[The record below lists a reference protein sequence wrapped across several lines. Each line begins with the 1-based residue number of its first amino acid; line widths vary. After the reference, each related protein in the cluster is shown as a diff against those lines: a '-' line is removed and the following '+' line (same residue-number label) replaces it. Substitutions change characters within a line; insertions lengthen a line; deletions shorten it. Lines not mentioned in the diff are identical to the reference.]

1 LIDVQTGEVIMADQV
16 DGKYEEVLTLMNK
29 IAETMWKKLTGETID
44 EKEGVT
50 LENTKVTITVVDFT
64 NIVTIGVIDFINLNK
79 DPQLDYL
86 VKGIPETIITYLSK
100 KEKGGQIVRQTRLDV
115 PLRRL
120 KLGIDGIIDEQTAVK
135 IGKTTGA
142 MAIIVGSFKIF
153 RGNVRINIRLVDVQ
167 TGEIITA
174 EQVQGPLGQIFPLMD
189 RASEAIWAKL
199 VGRYR

>member
-1 LIDVQTGEVIMADQV
+1 M
-16 DGKYEEVLTLMNK
+16 
-29 IAETMWKKLTGETID
+29 
-44 EKEGVT
+44 
-50 LENTKVTITVVDFT
+50 
-64 NIVTIGVIDFINLNK
+64 
-79 DPQLDYL
+79 
-86 VKGIPETIITYLSK
+86 
-100 KEKGGQIVRQTRLDV
+100 
-115 PLRRL
+115 
-120 KLGIDGIIDEQTAVK
+120 GIDGIIDEQTAVK